1 MKRLIIEIVGRDARI
16 EAKGCAK
23 LDELIALHALLKRVT
38 NEGMSLSYVER
49 YLGVKFDAK
58 KASS

>member
-1 MKRLIIEIVGRDARI
+1 MKKLVIEVMGRDVKI
-16 EAKGCAK
+16 ESKGMAK

-38 NEGMSLSYVER
+38 NEGMSVPYMER
-49 YLGVKFDAK
+49 YLGVKFDVK